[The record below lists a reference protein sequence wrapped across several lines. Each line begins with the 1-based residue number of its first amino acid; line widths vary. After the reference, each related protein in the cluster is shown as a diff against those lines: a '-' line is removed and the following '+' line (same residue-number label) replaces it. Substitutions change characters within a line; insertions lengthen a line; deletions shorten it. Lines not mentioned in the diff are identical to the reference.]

1 MQKPKYRNPKK
12 SPNAPCSYLIAH
24 KGLFWG
30 GIVVGSL
37 PSVVGTQNNPPPK
50 FELSVHLGSSLHEQK
65 SGQM

>member
-37 PSVVGTQNNPPPK
+37 PSVVGTQNNPPP
-50 FELSVHLGSSLHEQK
+50 QI
-65 SGQM
+65 